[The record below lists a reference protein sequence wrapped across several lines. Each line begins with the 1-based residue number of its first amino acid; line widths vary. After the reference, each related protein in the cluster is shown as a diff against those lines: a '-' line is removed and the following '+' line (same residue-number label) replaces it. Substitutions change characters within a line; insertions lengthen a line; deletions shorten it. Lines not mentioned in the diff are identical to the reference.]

1 MKVMTVA
8 QILVRLTLC
17 VLIII
22 LVLMLVGC
30 QEDQMSTRD
39 KIMQIEQEQTQLSQ
53 SVAED
58 KTKRDMME
66 VRLEGFTKDV
76 DLLNEKVTN
85 LTRQFANFART
96 PQKLIA
102 DIDANRVYLK
112 AVRDELTEMR
122 AKTIEM
128 LGAQNER
135 ITEGH
140 KVYVRVLEKE
150 MELLS
155 VKLEQLKNAVGELNT
170 AMPDVDEEFS
180 SVESAE
186 WIDEES
192 DSQEQ
197 EAQPE
202 NED

>member
-1 MKVMTVA
+1 
-8 QILVRLTLC
+8 
-17 VLIII
+17 
-22 LVLMLVGC
+22 
-30 QEDQMSTRD
+30 MSTRD